1 MMQGTSLACAGAFPP
16 PKQTEFF
23 PKPKGSLNKTT
34 TEVKELL
41 INILSNRIEALE
53 HSLDALPNQRK
64 VDALLKIAH
73 LILPRPC
80 IEENQFAEHWE
91 DEEEAIIIQMHE
103 RDTDKHL

>member
-1 MMQGTSLACAGAFPP
+1 MPR
-16 PKQTEFF
+16 
-23 PKPKGSLNKTT
+23 PKGSLNKTT

-41 INILSNRIEALE
+41 LTILSNRIEALE
-53 HSLDALPNQRK
+53 VAIDNLPNQRK
-64 VDALLKIAH
+64 VEALLKIAH

-103 RDTDKHL
+103 RDTDKHP